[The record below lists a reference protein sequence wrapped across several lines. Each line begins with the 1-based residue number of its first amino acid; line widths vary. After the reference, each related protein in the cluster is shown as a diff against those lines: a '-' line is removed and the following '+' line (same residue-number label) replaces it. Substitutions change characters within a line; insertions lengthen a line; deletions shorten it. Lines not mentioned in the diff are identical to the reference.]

1 MRRWINSCNDFRT
14 EATQASHLRLATR
27 LSLRIIRHCM
37 SEQSMDTVE
46 ETRTPHAIDR
56 EAPVQTLAQQIE
68 EVSAGEAARV
78 MQGLPTDKA
87 ADVAQYL
94 DPNTAGAIIA
104 KMDVRIAA
112 EVVGR
117 MAREDAGAVLSAMNP
132 DDRVD
137 ILGRLPLAVHDEL
150 VKELNTDEQAEV
162 KHLEQFPPDTAGGI
176 MTSQVTALYEY
187 ITVDNAIQL
196 LRRLNEELEQ
206 MFYVYVINRTGRLVG
221 VLSMRD
227 LILAKPDS
235 QLRNIMIKSVRSV
248 PATMKQEDV
257 AKLMRNYGYLAVP
270 VVDAEQN
277 LLGIITL
284 DDVIDVIQTEATEEF
299 QRAFGA
305 GAEERLT
312 SPWFYSFKKRIWWL
326 EVNLLTAFLAAAVVS
341 LFTETIAAVP
351 ILAAYQTIVSGMGG
365 NGGAQAM
372 AVAIRGI
379 ATGES
384 GMGILKRALKKQFMV
399 GLWSGIVIGITTG
412 AIAAIFN
419 WSHHGPML
427 GLVVFAALF
436 FNHINACITGVCIP
450 FVMKRFGFDPA
461 QSSTIFATTFTDC
474 GGFFACLGL
483 AKLLMPWLIDK

>member
-1 MRRWINSCNDFRT
+1 
-14 EATQASHLRLATR
+14 
-27 LSLRIIRHCM
+27 M
-37 SEQSMDTVE
+37 SEKSTQTMERGEDSAPENLPFDPYASARDISAKLE
-46 ETRTPHAIDR
+46 EMP
-56 EAPVQTLAQQIE
+56 
-68 EVSAGEAARV
+68 AGDAARI
-78 MQGLPTDKA
+78 MQNLSIEKA
-87 ADVAQYL
+87 ADVAEYL
-94 DPNTAGAIIA
+94 DPKSAGLIVSRMDPRHAADVIA
-104 KMDVRIAA
+104 EMENAEAA
-112 EVVGR
+112 
-117 MAREDAGAVLSAMNP
+117 MVLGEMNP

-137 ILGRLPLAVHDEL
+137 ILGHLPLPIHAQVVAELGDEAR
-150 VKELNTDEQAEV
+150 AEV
-162 KHLEQFPPDTAGGI
+162 KHLEQFPSDTAGGI

-206 MFYVYVINRTGRLVG
+206 MFYVYVINRTGKLVG

-227 LILAKPDS
+227 LILAKPES

-248 PATMKQEDV
+248 PATMPQDEV

-270 VVDAEQN
+270 VVDKDQN
-277 LLGIITL
+277 LLGLITL

-305 GAEERLT
+305 GAEERLS

-326 EVNLLTAFLAAAVVS
+326 EINLATAFMAAAVVS
-341 LFTETIAAVP
+341 LFTETISAWP

-372 AVAIRGI
+372 AVSIRGI

-384 GMGILKRALKKQFMV
+384 GFSVLKRALRKQMMV
-399 GLWSGIVIGITTG
+399 GVWSGISIGITTG
-412 AIAAIFN
+412 LIAMIFN
-419 WSHHGPML
+419 WSNYGFLL
-427 GLVVFAALF
+427 GCVVCIALM
-436 FNHINACITGVCIP
+436 FNHINACLTGVCIP
-450 FVMKRFGFDPA
+450 FVMKRMGFDPA

-483 AKLLMPWLIDK
+483 AKLVMHFFHIHPV

>member
-1 MRRWINSCNDFRT
+1 MNEVTDISDEEQTAN
-14 EATQASHLRLATR
+14 RLPVDLDSSADEIATR
-27 LSLRIIRHCM
+27 
-37 SEQSMDTVE
+37 
-46 ETRTPHAIDR
+46 
-56 EAPVQTLAQQIE
+56 IE
-68 EVSAGEAARV
+68 EISAGEAARL
-78 MQGLPTDKA
+78 MEQLTSAKA
-87 ADVAQYL
+87 ADVAEAL
-94 DPNTAGAIIA
+94 DPPTASRFLARMNIRRA
-104 KMDVRIAA
+104 ADVVAA
-112 EVVGR
+112 MEV
-117 MAREDAGAVLSAMNP
+117 AEAGMVLSAMNP

-137 ILGRLPLAVHDEL
+137 ILGRLPLDLHDAL
-150 VKELNTDEQAEV
+150 VAELNVEERAEV

-176 MTSQVTALYEY
+176 MTSEVTALYEY
-187 ITVDNAIQL
+187 ITIENAIQL

-206 MFYVYVINRTGRLVG
+206 MFYVYVINRRGQLVG

-235 QLRNIMIKSVRSV
+235 QLRNIMIKNVRCV
-248 PATMKQEDV
+248 PATMSQHDV

-270 VVDAEQN
+270 VVDADN
-277 LLGIITL
+277 GLLGLITL
-284 DDVIDVIQTEATEEF
+284 DDVVDVIQEEATEDF
-299 QRAFGA
+299 QRMFGA

-312 SPWFYSFKKRIWWL
+312 SPWHFSFKKRIWWL
-326 EVNLLTAFLAAAVVS
+326 EINLATAFMAASVVAMFS
-341 LFTETIAAVP
+341 DTIQAVP

-384 GMGILKRALKKQFMV
+384 SGTVLRRALRQQFLV
-399 GLWSGIVIGITTG
+399 GLWSGVVVGLTTG
-412 AIAAIFN
+412 IIAAVFN
-419 WSHHGPML
+419 YSHHGIVL

-483 AKLLMPWLIDK
+483 AKLLMPWLIDKHP

>member
-1 MRRWINSCNDFRT
+1 
-14 EATQASHLRLATR
+14 
-27 LSLRIIRHCM
+27 M
-37 SEQSMDTVE
+37 SNPPTDTIE
-46 ETRTPHAIDR
+46 ETPAAHAIDR
-56 EAPVQTLAQQIE
+56 NAPVQTLAQQIE
-68 EVSAGEAARV
+68 EVSAGEAARI
-78 MQGLPTDKA
+78 MQELPTDKA

-94 DPNTAGAIIA
+94 DPNTAGAILA
-104 KMDVRIAA
+104 KMDLRCSA
-112 EVVGR
+112 EVVAR

-137 ILGRLPLAVHDEL
+137 ILGRVPLSVHDEL
-150 VKELNTDEQAEV
+150 VKELDVDEQAEV

-206 MFYVYVINRTGRLVG
+206 MFYVYVINRTGKLVG

-248 PATMKQEDV
+248 PATMSQDDV

-277 LLGIITL
+277 LLGLITL
-284 DDVIDVIQTEATEEF
+284 DDVITVIQTEATEEF

-326 EVNLLTAFLAAAVVS
+326 EVNLATAFLAAAVVS
-341 LFTETIAAVP
+341 LFTETIGAWP

-384 GMGILKRALKKQFMV
+384 GMSILKRALKSQAQV
-399 GLWSGIVIGITTG
+399 GLWSGVAIGITTG
-412 AIAAIFN
+412 LIAMIFN
-419 WSHHGPML
+419 WHNYGVLL
-427 GLVVFAALF
+427 GCVVCVALL
-436 FNHINACITGVCIP
+436 FNHVNACVTGVCIP
-450 FVMKRFGFDPA
+450 FIMKRMGFDPA

-483 AKLLMPWLIDK
+483 AKLVMHFFHIHPQ